1 MKLRIMLLCSLA
13 LLLFCSGCTSDQ
25 SSQQN
30 QESPTTEPVQA
41 EENTSAQPLLAADDL
56 LNISPEN
63 LETPVYDRYTI
74 AMRREKKLP
83 LTLPAQAPAPAEKV
97 VYLTF
102 DDGPDQ
108 KNTPAVLDILKE
120 NNIHATFFVLG
131 KNAELY
137 PEVIRRIQAEGHAIG
152 NHSYDHDYKKLYAS
166 PSAYLAEMQKTDDIL
181 YGILGMRPFIGRAPG
196 GTAGHFNKSF
206 YAALKEN
213 GYREYGWNIS
223 TADAAPN
230 HPVAQDFIDNV
241 LSQIEARPALA
252 SHSIVLMHSSQNHEE
267 TVKALPTIIKIFKDR
282 GYHFAVITPLTP
294 DAW

>member
-1 MKLRIMLLCSLA
+1 MKLRMILLCSLV
-13 LLLFCSGCTSDQ
+13 LLLLCSGCTSNQ
-25 SSQQN
+25 SSQQAPGSST
-30 QESPTTEPVQA
+30 EEPVQA
-41 EENTSAQPLLAADDL
+41 EKTSAAEPLLAADDL
-56 LNISPEN
+56 LNITPGN
-63 LETPVYDRYTI
+63 LETPVYDRYTL
-74 AMRREKKLP
+74 AMRKEKKLP
-83 LTLPAQAPAPAEKV
+83 LILPAQTPVTEEKV

-108 KNTPAVLDILKE
+108 KNTPTVLDLLKE
-120 NNIHATFFVLG
+120 NDIHATFFVLG
-131 KNAELY
+131 KNAERY

-166 PSAYLAEMQKTDDIL
+166 PAAYLGEMQKTDDIL
-181 YGILGMRPFIGRAPG
+181 YAILGMRPFITRAPG
-196 GTAGHFNKSF
+196 GTTGHFNKNF

-241 LSQIEARPALA
+241 LSQIAARPALA
-252 SHSIVLMHSSQNHEE
+252 SHTIVLMHSSENHEE
-267 TVKALPTIIKIFKDR
+267 TVKALPSIIKIFKDR
-282 GYHFAVITPLTP
+282 GYHFGVITPLTA

>member
-1 MKLRIMLLCSLA
+1 MKLRMILLCSLV
-13 LLLFCSGCTSDQ
+13 LLLLCSGCTSNQ
-25 SSQQN
+25 SSQQAPGSAT
-30 QESPTTEPVQA
+30 EEPVQA
-41 EENTSAQPLLAADDL
+41 EKTSAAEPLLAADDL
-56 LNISPEN
+56 LNITPGN
-63 LETPVYDRYTI
+63 LETPVYDRYTL
-74 AMRREKKLP
+74 AMRKEKKLP
-83 LTLPAQAPAPAEKV
+83 LILPAQTPVTEEKV

-108 KNTPAVLDILKE
+108 KNTPTVLDLLKE
-120 NNIHATFFVLG
+120 NDIHATFFVLG
-131 KNAELY
+131 KNAERY

-166 PSAYLAEMQKTDDIL
+166 PAAYLGEMQKTDDIL
-181 YGILGMRPFIGRAPG
+181 YAILGMRPFITRAPG
-196 GTAGHFNKSF
+196 GTTGHFNKNF

-241 LSQIEARPALA
+241 LSQIAARPALA
-252 SHSIVLMHSSQNHEE
+252 SHTIVLMHSSENHEE
-267 TVKALPTIIKIFKDR
+267 TVKALPSIIKIFKDR
-282 GYHFAVITPLTP
+282 GYHFGVITPLTA